1 MTTAGHPVNCVQALG
16 ILLPAI
22 LPVFNHFLLRG
33 FPELLHVTVSTSLAK
48 TSGNLCAAKPLA
60 TTRDI
65 NQAELESLTI
75 IGKKKSAIWKTYM
88 SFDLNLD

>member
-1 MTTAGHPVNCVQALG
+1 MTTAGHPGDCVQALG

-22 LPVFNHFLLRG
+22 LPVPNHLVLRG
-33 FPELLHVTVSTSLAK
+33 FPELLHVPVSTSLAK

-75 IGKKKSAIWKTYM
+75 IGGKK
-88 SFDLNLD
+88 NLLFGRHI